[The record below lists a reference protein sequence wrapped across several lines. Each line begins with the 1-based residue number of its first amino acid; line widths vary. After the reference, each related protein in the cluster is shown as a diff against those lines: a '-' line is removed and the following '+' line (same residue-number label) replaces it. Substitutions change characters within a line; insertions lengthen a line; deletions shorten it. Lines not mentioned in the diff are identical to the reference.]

1 MMNLNKIHFH
11 DSQIIRVVEYLE
23 TGELLIDVDYPID
36 WQNDI
41 FEHKIIVFRNVLNYE
56 VHEGPFEG
64 RPTIL
69 QVQQVGRKEERSL
82 LRIETNAGFRQLL
95 CTEVELQ
102 NPSGLD

>member
-11 DSQIIRVVEYLE
+11 DSQIIGVVEYLE
-23 TGELLIDVDYPID
+23 TGELLIDIDYPID

-82 LRIETNAGFRQLL
+82 LRIETNTGFRQLL